1 MTDYQH
7 SREDRQ
13 PHTGD
18 AAEAM
23 DPAGQSLA
31 KALRASFRLLSAIM
45 GLVLVLYLLSGVKSI
60 QSYQVGIKRLFG
72 RVVGVAEQGLAY
84 VWPFPVG
91 SIEIVDIRQQRLT
104 VDDFWMHET
113 PEEKTHDLLS
123 RAGSTSLRPQTDG
136 ALLTGDRNLLH
147 IRLACNYQVTDPRS
161 YVANVGAAADSQE
174 ATPAAELVRSAICGA
189 AIRAAAVR
197 TADALQRTERDQFAM
212 EVGMLAQQELDSLKA
227 GVQISKVLLTNA
239 TWPIEAL
246 RTYVEAQNA
255 VSEAEKKTNEARAE
269 AEKILNAAAGA
280 SYRLL
285 VGEQEQADA
294 STQPADAAEAPV
306 NLIGQYVKALES
318 GDGQKARQLMERID
332 EVLVSNDTGG
342 EASKIIAE
350 ARSYRTATIQR
361 VKSRAD
367 RFNELLPE
375 YRKTPELM
383 LQRLWATVREDI
395 LNFPTVEKFY
405 ISPGGE
411 KTVVRINRDP
421 DVVKEILKELKAASK
436 QPQTGQ

>member
-1 MTDYQH
+1 
-7 SREDRQ
+7 
-13 PHTGD
+13 
-18 AAEAM
+18 
-23 DPAGQSLA
+23 
-31 KALRASFRLLSAIM
+31 
-45 GLVLVLYLLSGVKSI
+45 
-60 QSYQVGIKRLFG
+60 
-72 RVVGVAEQGLAY
+72 
-84 VWPFPVG
+84 
-91 SIEIVDIRQQRLT
+91 
-104 VDDFWMHET
+104 
-113 PEEKTHDLLS
+113 
-123 RAGSTSLRPQTDG
+123 
-136 ALLTGDRNLLH
+136 
-147 IRLACNYQVTDPRS
+147 
-161 YVANVGAAADSQE
+161 
-174 ATPAAELVRSAICGA
+174 
-189 AIRAAAVR
+189 
-197 TADALQRTERDQFAM
+197 M